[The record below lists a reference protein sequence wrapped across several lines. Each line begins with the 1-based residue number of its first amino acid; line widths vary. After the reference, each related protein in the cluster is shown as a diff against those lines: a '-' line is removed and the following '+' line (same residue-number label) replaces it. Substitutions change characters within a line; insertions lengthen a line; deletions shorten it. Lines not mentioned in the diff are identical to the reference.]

1 MPMPKTHKTNT
12 SMLLGEA
19 VYGALDGTV
28 TTFAVMAGALGAN
41 ASTRIILIMAF
52 ANLFADG
59 FAMSV
64 GSFLSVK
71 SQLQVY
77 EKRKHMLGNLVRR
90 DSQSVQKQLEAIYK
104 HKGFAPT
111 SSETIATT
119 LLHAPHLAVEELLT
133 AEGSSR
139 PPNLP
144 LVSALTTFIAFVS
157 IGTMPVLMF
166 LALPSRNFGFL
177 FVLVG
182 VALFGVGTLRSKF
195 ISVSLLRGGTE
206 IMIAGLGASLVAYVI
221 GEVLGQVLL

>member
-1 MPMPKTHKTNT
+1 MSKNHKSNT

-28 TTFAVMAGALGAN
+28 TTFAVMAGALGAD
-41 ASTRIILIMAF
+41 ATMRIILIMAL

-77 EKRKHMLGNLVRR
+77 EKRKHLLGNLVRR
-90 DSQSVQKQLEAIYK
+90 DSESVQKQLETIYK
-104 HKGFAPT
+104 QKGFAHT

-133 AEGSSR
+133 AEGSSQ

-144 LVSALTTFIAFVS
+144 LVSALTTFAAFVTV
-157 IGTMPVLMF
+157 GMMPVLVF
-166 LALPSRNFGFL
+166 LALPSKDFSLL

-182 VALFGVGTLRSKF
+182 LVLFGVGTLRSKF
-195 ISVSLLRGGTE
+195 TSVSPLRGGVE
-206 IMIAGLGASLVAYVI
+206 IMLAGLGSSLVAYGI
-221 GEVLGQVLL
+221 GEVLGRVLI

>member
-1 MPMPKTHKTNT
+1 MPKIHKTNA

-28 TTFAVMAGALGAN
+28 TTFAVMAGALGAQ
-41 ASTRIILIMAF
+41 ASVNIILIMAF

-77 EKRKHMLGNLVRR
+77 EKRKHLLANLVRR
-90 DSQSVQKQLEAIYK
+90 DSESVKLQIETIYQK
-104 HKGFAPT
+104 KGFAQS
-111 SSETIATT
+111 SSEIIAAT

-133 AEGSSR
+133 AEGSSQ
-139 PPNLP
+139 PPNAP
-144 LVSALTTFIAFVS
+144 LVSALTTFASFVTV
-157 IGTMPVLMF
+157 GMMPVLVF
-166 LALPSRNFGFL
+166 LALPSKDFSLL

-182 VALFGVGTLRSKF
+182 LVLFGVGTLRSKF
-195 ISVSLLRGGTE
+195 TSVSPIRGGIE

-221 GEVLGQVLL
+221 GEVLGKMLL